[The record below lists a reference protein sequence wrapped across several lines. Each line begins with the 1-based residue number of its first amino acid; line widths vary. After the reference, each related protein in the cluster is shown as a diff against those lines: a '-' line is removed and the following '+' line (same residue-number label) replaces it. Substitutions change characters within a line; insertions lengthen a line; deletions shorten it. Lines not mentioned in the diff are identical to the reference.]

1 LLGSTAPAISS
12 YFVDTWLTLRRCR
25 CRSLALPRDTV
36 VAHGNRI
43 RPSRFVHVVYRTCR
57 FDEMVRW
64 YQTVFDVRVQ
74 HRDPAL
80 AFLTYDE
87 RKQTTRV
94 ETLVLRD

>member
-1 LLGSTAPAISS
+1 M
-12 YFVDTWLTLRRCR
+12 VDTAALQVPVASVASRHRRR
-25 CRSLALPRDTV
+25 ARE
-36 VAHGNRI
+36 NRI

-57 FDEMVRW
+57 FDEMVHW